1 LFPNVKEASDKLGFG
16 SVDDFSAALLEEANV
31 AVVPGSGFGASDYI
45 RLSYATSLDLLEK
58 AIDRINEFVSS
69 RLK

>member
-1 LFPNVKEASDKLGFG
+1 
-16 SVDDFSAALLEEANV
+16 VDDFSAALLEEAKV

-45 RLSYATSLDLLEK
+45 RLSYATSLELLEK
-58 AIDRINEFVSS
+58 AIERINDFVSC